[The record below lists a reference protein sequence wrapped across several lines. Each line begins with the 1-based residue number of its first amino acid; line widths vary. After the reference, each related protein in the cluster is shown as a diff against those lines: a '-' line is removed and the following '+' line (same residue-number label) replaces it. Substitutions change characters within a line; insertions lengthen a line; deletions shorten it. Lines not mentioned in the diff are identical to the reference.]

1 MKSFPRF
8 TSWRRFA
15 LLFLSAVLLS
25 ALPLA
30 LAQAD
35 EEPAQPAAPEA
46 TPEAT
51 PEAAP
56 ETAPETEPADAGP
69 QGDPVLIRLG
79 SVVERFSDIAWRFEV
94 AMRSFAA
101 GQGVPYTD
109 EIAAQLRGLLPN
121 YLEQRGTE
129 LVLLREAEN
138 RGFTPDEE
146 SVQTTLE
153 GLRASVPE
161 EEYDTALSDAGFP
174 SEDALV
180 TIIREGNLIT
190 QVLQALRAEAAP
202 SDEEIRVRY
211 LADVN
216 RYTQPETFCAR
227 HILVED
233 EALATELVERA
244 QAGEDFAALATE
256 HGTDGTAANG
266 GDLGCFQRGMMVA
279 PFEEAVV
286 AAEVGEIAG
295 PIQTQFGY
303 HALVVYEHRPA
314 EVRPFEE
321 VRDDV
326 AANVA
331 ADAASAAMAGL
342 LRGSGLVTYPER
354 LETP

>member
-56 ETAPETEPADAGP
+56 EAAPAALGFEPADAGP

-190 QVLQALRAEAAP
+190 
-202 SDEEIRVRY
+202 
-211 LADVN
+211 
-216 RYTQPETFCAR
+216 
-227 HILVED
+227 
-233 EALATELVERA
+233 
-244 QAGEDFAALATE
+244 
-256 HGTDGTAANG
+256 
-266 GDLGCFQRGMMVA
+266 
-279 PFEEAVV
+279 
-286 AAEVGEIAG
+286 
-295 PIQTQFGY
+295 
-303 HALVVYEHRPA
+303 
-314 EVRPFEE
+314 
-321 VRDDV
+321 
-326 AANVA
+326 
-331 ADAASAAMAGL
+331 
-342 LRGSGLVTYPER
+342 
-354 LETP
+354 

>member
-1 MKSFPRF
+1 MIFKNRLTPLLI
-8 TSWRRFA
+8 A
-15 LLFLSAVLLS
+15 LLAGLM
-25 ALPLA
+25 LA
-30 LAQAD
+30 ATAAAQD
-35 EEPAQPAAPEA
+35 GEG
-46 TPEAT
+46 
-51 PEAAP
+51 
-56 ETAPETEPADAGP
+56 ETAPGAVTGTPAPATAGAEATTTDAP
-69 QGDPVLIRLG
+69 QADPVVIQVG
-79 SVVERFSDIAWRFEV
+79 STVEHASDVEWRFGV

-101 GQGVPYTD
+101 GQGVPYTE

-153 GLRASVPE
+153 GLRESVPE
-161 EEYDTALSDAGFP
+161 ENYDSALADAGFP
-174 SEDALV
+174 SEEELV
-180 TIIREGNLIT
+180 TIIREGDLIT
-190 QVLQALRAEAAP
+190 QVLEALRAEAMP

-211 LADVN
+211 LADAS

-244 QAGEDFAALATE
+244 QDGEDFAALATE
-256 HGTDGTAANG
+256 HGTDGTAATG

-279 PFEEAVV
+279 AFEEAVV
-286 AAEVGEIAG
+286 AAEVGQVSG
-295 PIQTQFGY
+295 PIETQFGF

-314 EVRPFEE
+314 VVRPFEE

-331 ADAASAAMAGL
+331 ADTASATMAGL